1 MKDKNKTSNFQK
13 LKDLREQEKQA
24 HKQQVQDKV
33 SEVSRDP
40 IGSQTRYIESKKLR
54 WYDYLIALGIS
65 AGVIGISFILGI
77 FAFKDFSKTEWI
89 TTASALIALLTWLI
103 IGYIKNRQVAKF
115 YNDTRRRYQTTL
127 SEEEGFLR
135 RISKIALLI
144 CLVLTITSIII
155 WVTP

>member
-1 MKDKNKTSNFQK
+1 MKDKNNISNFKK

-24 HKQQVQDKV
+24 HKQKVQDKV
-33 SEVSRDP
+33 SDITKDP
-40 IGSQTRYIESKKLR
+40 LSTQSKFIESKKLR
-54 WYDYLIALGIS
+54 WYDYLIVLSIS
-65 AGVIGISFILGI
+65 AFVTGISFILGI
-77 FAFKDFSKTEWI
+77 FAFKDIEKTEWV
-89 TTASALIALLTWLI
+89 TTASALLSLLTWLI

-155 WVTP
+155 FITL

>member
-1 MKDKNKTSNFQK
+1 MKDENKTSNFKK

-33 SEVSRDP
+33 SEVSKDP
-40 IGSQTRYIESKKLR
+40 LNSQMRFIDSKKLR
-54 WYDYLIALGIS
+54 WYDYLIALFIS
-65 AGVIGISFILGI
+65 AIIIGFSFIIGI
-77 FAFKDFSKTEWI
+77 FAFKDIDKTEWI
-89 TTASALIALLTWLI
+89 TTAFALLSILSWLI